1 MKIYY
6 WSPFLSKIATVSSVI
21 KSIEAIK
28 NYSKKNV
35 DISIIDSVG
44 EWEQIPEKTKD
55 IKVIKLYKKRII
67 DKLPKGSF
75 LRSRFSQLFIFL
87 FSFFRLISLLK
98 KDQPDYLIA
107 HLIVSLPLTVIALIQ
122 SKTTLVIRI
131 SGLPRLNILRKIYW
145 KFFG

>member
-44 EWEQIPEKTKD
+44 EWEQIPEKTKG

-75 LRSRFSQLFIFL
+75 LRSRFSQLFIF
-87 FSFFRLISLLK
+87 F
-98 KDQPDYLIA
+98 
-107 HLIVSLPLTVIALIQ
+107 
-122 SKTTLVIRI
+122 LVF
-131 SGLPRLNILRKIYW
+131 LN
-145 KFFG
+145 

>member
-35 DISIIDSVG
+35 DLSIIDSVG

-55 IKVIKLYKKRII
+55 IKIIKLYKKSII
-67 DKLPKGSF
+67 NKLPKGGF
-75 LRSRFSQLFIFL
+75 LRSRFTQLVIFFL
-87 FSFFRLISLLK
+87 SFFRLIHLLK
-98 KDQPDYLIA
+98 KEQPDYLIG
-107 HLIVSLPLTVIALIQ
+107 HFKVRQ
-122 SKTTLVIRI
+122 
-131 SGLPRLNILRKIYW
+131 N
-145 KFFG
+145 